1 MRRRSAL
8 LMAFVAMAA
17 AGCGSPGTPSAG
29 VHAGTSAGT
38 PTPGATT
45 AHFIAAADTICRA
58 LHSQQL
64 PLNARVQ
71 ALTQDTAAARVQLQ
85 ALLRQ
90 SVTFARAADA
100 KLQALPRPPG
110 DATAIDKLLT
120 GYDQEAAEVASLA
133 DSLTKEEPEKQR
145 FASGSLERT
154 TASDRKLAQSLGMK
168 ACAASG

>member
-17 AGCGSPGTPSAG
+17 AGCGSTGTPSAG

-38 PTPGATT
+38 QAPGATT
-45 AHFIAAADTICRA
+45 AHFIAAADAICGA

-71 ALTQDTAAARVQLQ
+71 ALTQETAAARAQLQ

-90 SVTFARAADA
+90 SVVFVRAADTE
-100 KLQALPRPPG
+100 LEALPRPPTE
-110 DATAIDKLLT
+110 AAAIDWLLA
-120 GYDQEAAEVASLA
+120 GYDQEAAEVSSFAN
-133 DSLTKEEPEKQR
+133 SLTNLEPERQR
-145 FASGSLERT
+145 FSSGSLERT
-154 TASDRKLAQSLGMK
+154 TASDRKLAESLGMK
-168 ACAASG
+168 VCAASE